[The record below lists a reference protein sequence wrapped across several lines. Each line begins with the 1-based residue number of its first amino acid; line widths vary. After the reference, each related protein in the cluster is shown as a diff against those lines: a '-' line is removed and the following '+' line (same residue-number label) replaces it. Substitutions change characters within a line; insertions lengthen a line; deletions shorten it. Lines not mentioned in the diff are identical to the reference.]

1 MVVFQLCKAQIMCI
15 LVLAYIEI
23 IYTREGRNLNRVTQ
37 ASNCNRFFDASLSAA
52 NFAVL
57 FDGITAC
64 TVNFTET
71 VPRSVNLLMHFGMY
85 LSYEIFIALIFWY
98 WVNVTVGGPRG
109 RWAKAACVLPSVVF
123 ACITAYYMP
132 QVEFIQGEYM
142 DYSMGAAVHV
152 CFSVV
157 AVYCVLTVGVI
168 VVKRREIPK
177 KKLRGL
183 ETTVI
188 FIVIILSL
196 QIIFP
201 QALISCIAVVLIEI
215 SIYLDMENPSVHG
228 LEHYHN
234 EMIMGFATL
243 VENKDDN
250 TGGHIRRTSAYAEL
264 IAGTLRKN
272 RKYKTVMT
280 RDYLRNLIKAAPMHD
295 IGKIGVSDEILQKP
309 GKLTAD
315 EFEKMKE
322 HTVNGGRIIKDT
334 FGHLLEVEYES
345 MAYQVARYHHE
356 KWNGNGYPDGLAGED
371 IPLCA
376 RIMAVA
382 DVFDAVSSRRCY
394 REAMPL
400 EECYRIIENG
410 RGTDFDPDVVDAFMS
425 EREKIE
431 EIYFS
436 KIEQRQL

>member
-1 MVVFQLCKAQIMCI
+1 MK
-15 LVLAYIEI
+15 
-23 IYTREGRNLNRVTQ
+23 
-37 ASNCNRFFDASLSAA
+37 
-52 NFAVL
+52 
-57 FDGITAC
+57 IT
-64 TVNFTET
+64 
-71 VPRSVNLLMHFGMY
+71 
-85 LSYEIFIALIFWY
+85 
-98 WVNVTVGGPRG
+98 
-109 RWAKAACVLPSVVF
+109 
-123 ACITAYYMP
+123 
-132 QVEFIQGEYM
+132 GEYM

-436 KIEQRQL
+436 TFEKK

>member
-1 MVVFQLCKAQIMCI
+1 MK
-15 LVLAYIEI
+15 
-23 IYTREGRNLNRVTQ
+23 
-37 ASNCNRFFDASLSAA
+37 
-52 NFAVL
+52 
-57 FDGITAC
+57 IT
-64 TVNFTET
+64 
-71 VPRSVNLLMHFGMY
+71 
-85 LSYEIFIALIFWY
+85 
-98 WVNVTVGGPRG
+98 
-109 RWAKAACVLPSVVF
+109 
-123 ACITAYYMP
+123 
-132 QVEFIQGEYM
+132 GEYM

-356 KWNGNGYPDGLAGED
+356 KWTGNGYPDGLAGED

>member
-1 MVVFQLCKAQIMCI
+1 
-15 LVLAYIEI
+15 
-23 IYTREGRNLNRVTQ
+23 
-37 ASNCNRFFDASLSAA
+37 
-52 NFAVL
+52 
-57 FDGITAC
+57 
-64 TVNFTET
+64 
-71 VPRSVNLLMHFGMY
+71 
-85 LSYEIFIALIFWY
+85 
-98 WVNVTVGGPRG
+98 
-109 RWAKAACVLPSVVF
+109 
-123 ACITAYYMP
+123 
-132 QVEFIQGEYM
+132 M

-436 KIEQRQL
+436 TFEKK

>member
-1 MVVFQLCKAQIMCI
+1 MK
-15 LVLAYIEI
+15 
-23 IYTREGRNLNRVTQ
+23 
-37 ASNCNRFFDASLSAA
+37 
-52 NFAVL
+52 
-57 FDGITAC
+57 IT
-64 TVNFTET
+64 
-71 VPRSVNLLMHFGMY
+71 
-85 LSYEIFIALIFWY
+85 
-98 WVNVTVGGPRG
+98 
-109 RWAKAACVLPSVVF
+109 
-123 ACITAYYMP
+123 
-132 QVEFIQGEYM
+132 GEYM

-356 KWNGNGYPDGLAGED
+356 KWTGNGYPDGLAGED

-436 KIEQRQL
+436 TFEKK